1 MIRVFS
7 IEDHWMVTDGLK
19 TKFRGWRDGIA
30 IARSATGIVSALK
43 HDDRAGFDIIL
54 LDLFLPETDPI
65 DNIRLLKAHYPETPI
80 VILTGEEQDIWRI
93 QAAEAGAVAYLTKRA
108 TRSELVET
116 IKRVYQGENLL
127 KKYFQQTSQQQSQK
141 EHFSSP
147 FNIKPTEK
155 ELLNLLAGGASQKQI
170 AAQMHLTESA
180 VEKAL
185 HKLRKQFSASNSLEL
200 IRILE
205 KLHFFTGIK

>member
-19 TKFRGWRDGIA
+19 TRFRGWRDGI
-30 IARSATGIVSALK
+30 IITRSATGIEAALK
-43 HDDRAGFDIIL
+43 YGDPAGFDIIL

-65 DNIRLLKAHYPETPI
+65 DNIRLLKAQYPDAPI

-93 QAAEAGAVAYLTKRA
+93 QVAEAGAVAYLTKRA

-116 IKRVYQGENLL
+116 LKRVYQGENLM
-127 KKYFQQTSQQQSQK
+127 KMYFLQTSQQRSQK

-155 ELLNLLAGGASQKQI
+155 ELLNLLTGKVA
-170 AAQMHLTESA
+170 
-180 VEKAL
+180 
-185 HKLRKQFSASNSLEL
+185 
-200 IRILE
+200 
-205 KLHFFTGIK
+205 FFHRN